1 MTRQIRLVQIGV
13 GTVGRAVIQLVIEN
27 RERWRML
34 YGLEVGYTALLDT
47 QGAVIEPDG
56 LSDLALQSIL
66 AAKAANQSLAETPSG
81 ERAST
86 AHVLQALAELPG
98 VVLIDCGTGEG
109 TADALLQALR
119 QNRSCVLSNKAPLAL
134 DQQQYDHFH
143 EVGGGRL
150 WYEATVGAGLPV
162 ISTVRSLVSTGD
174 EVQEI
179 TACASGTLGYITSA
193 MMAGTRYSEAVRQAH
208 QRGYTEPD
216 PRDDLS
222 GLDVARK
229 ALILA
234 RTFGRRLDLCDIRVE
249 PLMPAL
255 DPSVSVEEFLGTLA
269 SADAV
274 FGERV
279 ARARSA
285 DASLKYV
292 ATIPAEGQ
300 VTVQLREIP
309 AATQM
314 GSLDGPDNIFVFRTR
329 EYADNPLTV
338 IGPGAGPTVTAM
350 GVAGDILQAAR
361 Q

>member
-1 MTRQIRLVQIGV
+1 MTRQVRLVQIGV
-13 GTVGRAVIQLVIEN
+13 GTVGRAVIQLVNEN
-27 RERWRML
+27 REHWRKQ
-34 YGLEVGYTALLDT
+34 YGLHVQYVALLDT
-47 QGAVIEPDG
+47 QGAVIDRDG
-56 LSDLALQSIL
+56 LSDAGLQTVL
-66 AAKAANQSLAETPSG
+66 AAKAANQTLAEVPWG

-86 AHVLQALAELPG
+86 AHVLQALSDLPG
-98 VVLIDCGTGEG
+98 VVLIDCATGEG

-119 QNRSCVLSNKAPLAL
+119 QKWRCVLSNKAPLAL
-134 DQQQYDHFH
+134 DQQRYDQLH
-143 EVGGGRL
+143 EAGGPDL

-162 ISTVRSLVSTGD
+162 ISTVRSLVATGD
-174 EVQEI
+174 EIREV
-179 TACASGTLGYITSA
+179 TACASGTLGYITST
-193 MMAGTRYSEAVRQAH
+193 MMAGTPYSEAVRQAH

-234 RTFGRRLDLCDIRVE
+234 RAFGRRLDLCDVRVE
-249 PLMPAL
+249 MLMPAL
-255 DPSVSVEEFLGTLA
+255 DPSVTVEEFMGKLA
-269 SADAV
+269 SADAA

-279 ARARSA
+279 AHARSA

-292 ATIPAEGQ
+292 ATIPAEGEI
-300 VTVQLREIP
+300 TVQLREIP

-314 GSLDGPDNIFVFRTR
+314 GSLNGPDNIFVFHTR

-350 GVAGDILQAAR
+350 GVAGDLLQAAR